1 MATYDVGDKVRV
13 TATFTQGG
21 SGTDPSTIVAT
32 HRKPDGTDTNVSS
45 SVAAGTADD
54 GIYTLDVSLDQVGTH
69 TVRFKGTAGV
79 IASEVIELEVTKSVF
94 DHS

>member
-21 SGTDPSTIVAT
+21 TGTDPFTIVAT
-32 HRKPDGTDTNVSS
+32 HRKPDGTDTDVTS
-45 SVAAGTADD
+45 SVDDGETPD
-54 GIYTLDVSLDQVGTH
+54 GIYDLDVTLDQVGTH
-69 TVRFKGTAGV
+69 TIRFKGTEGV
-79 IASEVIELEVTKSVF
+79 IAAEVIELEVAKSVF